1 LARAVYS
8 KPQIALFDDVFSGL
22 DSQTAQTV
30 FENLFSK
37 RGLFRQWNTTVVLAT
52 QSGGQ
57 AHILSCPP
65 SNLFVAAF
73 LSSADLIISLNKE
86 GRISEQGTFHD
97 LENARGYA
105 HSLLKNKP
113 QDSSIETPELTPE
126 HGNIEQVPKSTQG
139 IPKQLDGE
147 NDTRRQRGDS
157 TVYRYYFSST
167 GAGFMI
173 VLLVLEV
180 IWAFLESF
188 PSMLCLLT
196 F

>member
-1 LARAVYS
+1 MARAVYS
-8 KPQIALFDDVFSGL
+8 KPRVALFDDIFSGL

-37 RGLFRQWNTTVVLAT
+37 RGLFRRWNTTVILVT

-57 AHILSCPP
+57 AHILSFSP
-65 SNLFVAAF
+65 SNFSIASF
-73 LSSADLIISLNKE
+73 LSSADLVICLSKE
-86 GRISEQGTFHD
+86 GRISQQGTFHD
-97 LENARGYA
+97 LENAGGYV

-113 QDSSIETPELTPE
+113 QDSSIEASEITSE

-139 IPKQLDGE
+139 TPQQLDEE

-167 GAGFMI
+167 GSSFMI
-173 VLLVLEV
+173 VLLVLEI

-188 PSMLCLLT
+188 PSMLC
-196 F
+196 FF

>member
-1 LARAVYS
+1 MARAVYS
-8 KPQIALFDDVFSGL
+8 KPRIALFDDVFSGL
-22 DSQTAQTV
+22 DTQTAQTV

-57 AHILSCPP
+57 AHILSYFP
-65 SNLFVAAF
+65 SNLYIAAF
-73 LSSADLIISLNKE
+73 ISSADLIISLNKE

-97 LENARGYA
+97 LENTSGYV

-113 QDSSIETPELTPE
+113 QDSSIETSEITSE

-139 IPKQLDGE
+139 TPQQLDEE

-167 GAGFMI
+167 GTRFMI
-173 VLLVLEV
+173 GLLVLEI

-188 PSMLCLLT
+188 PSMLC
-196 F
+196 FF